1 MATREWAPDF
11 GPLAPH
17 PTAGATAVGARG
29 PLIAFNVNLA
39 TDRVDLAQQIARTV
53 RASSGGLPAL
63 KAMGVAL
70 LERGVVQV
78 SMNLTDYTR
87 TSMIDAFEAVRR
99 EADRLEVSVIES
111 ELIGLAPAAALDAAT
126 AAAIG
131 LVDYSPRRILEQAIA
146 TESADPPAA

>member
-1 MATREWAPDF
+1 
-11 GPLAPH
+11 
-17 PTAGATAVGARG
+17 
-29 PLIAFNVNLA
+29 VNLA
-39 TDRVDLAQQIARTV
+39 TDRVDLARQIARTV